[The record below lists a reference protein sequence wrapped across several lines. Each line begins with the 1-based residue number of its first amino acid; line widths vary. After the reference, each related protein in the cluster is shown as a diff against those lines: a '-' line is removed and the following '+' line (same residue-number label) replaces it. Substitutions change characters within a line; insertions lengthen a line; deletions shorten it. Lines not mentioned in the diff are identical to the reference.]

1 MQSRISL
8 CTIVVNEREDN
19 DKPLDLSFKN
29 SGNDGGSSER
39 HNITVPADWQ
49 SSEDDDDETG
59 ELRKQ
64 DDLPLDLSK
73 TLYLSFTTIG
83 NAGSSI
89 SEGLDITVT
98 IVRLLKEKLLKVK
111 ISYLPCQL

>member
-1 MQSRISL
+1 ME
-8 CTIVVNEREDN
+8 NEREDN
-19 DKPLDLSFKN
+19 DKPLDLSFTTLRN
-29 SGNDGGSSER
+29 AGDSSEDG
-39 HNITVPADWQ
+39 HNITVPADCQ
-49 SSEDDDDETG
+49 SSQDDDDDETG